1 MAIYKVTFAFVNGVT
16 GWSENY
22 YTDSGTPAAAVGVA
36 RQLAMKRIALC
47 GDGVAIPHIRVSDI
61 TIRGDAL
68 IDQLPGFH
76 AGVGGPVNLVQIKN
90 ATPGEFAD
98 VSWTAALVSYSA
110 NNVIWA
116 RTFMR
121 GIADFL
127 FVGDRIFIP
136 TQDWK
141 KFFGFFDKEFSNPAN
156 GWGWTR
162 KAKQTPT
169 NTKKIKSATAVA
181 NTDTVVRVEAGFT
194 GIVGQ
199 TAVITGLKSDRGTL
213 NGQFLI
219 VDVTGAD
226 VTIAKQFATNSIPIF
241 KANTGKIRVLVE
253 QFVTPLSASWSPQAT
268 SRRAGRPF
276 GSPVGRRK
284 RVLLL
289 P

>member
-1 MAIYKVTFAFVNGVT
+1 MAIFKVTFVFVNGVT

-22 YTDSGTPAAAVGVA
+22 YSDAGTPAAAMGVA
-36 RQLAMKRIALC
+36 RALAQKRIALC
-47 GDGVAIPHIRVSDI
+47 GDGVSLPHIRVSDV
-61 TIRGDAL
+61 TIRGDAI
-68 IDQLPGFH
+68 IDQQPGFY
-76 AGVGGPVNLVQIKN
+76 AGAGGPASLIQVKN

-98 VSWTAALVSYSA
+98 VSWTAALVSYST
-110 NNVIWA
+110 NNVVWA

-121 GIADFL
+121 GIADIL
-127 FVGDRIFIP
+127 FVADRVFVP
-136 TQDWK
+136 TFDWK
-141 KFFGFFDKEFSNPAN
+141 KFFIQFDKEFSNPGN

-162 KAKQTPT
+162 SAKQTPA
-169 NTKKIKSATAVA
+169 NTWKIKTASALA
-181 NTDTVVRVEAGFT
+181 NTDTVVRVAAGFP

-213 NGQFLI
+213 NGRFLI

-226 VTIAKQFATNSIPIF
+226 VTIAKQFATGFIPIF
-241 KANTGKIRVLVE
+241 KSNTGKIRVLTE

-268 SRRAGRPF
+268 ARRAGRPF

-284 RVLLL
+284 KVVLL